1 MKKIFSLLLVVTMIL
16 SLCACGGGEKAE
28 DIAGTYKSASMF
40 LNNTYHLNEN
50 STYDKEPNT
59 KGTYEIISKGGFT
72 LSEANSS
79 SEEVFAKSG
88 DYYYR
93 TNLICCF
100 EKDEEYGLE
109 VSFDKNGRS
118 NQSFSANYDTINQSS
133 MLVKTLGLIL
143 NDDGTYKLN
152 DMQVYI
158 TQGKVVDK
166 ETFEGTYKFENDILW
181 LNYESNDY
189 PVLLVDGKL
198 YFDVIEKA
206 E

>member
-1 MKKIFSLLLVVTMIL
+1 
-16 SLCACGGGEKAE
+16 
-28 DIAGTYKSASMF
+28 
-40 LNNTYHLNEN
+40 
-50 STYDKEPNT
+50 
-59 KGTYEIISKGGFT
+59 
-72 LSEANSS
+72 
-79 SEEVFAKSG
+79 
-88 DYYYR
+88 
-93 TNLICCF
+93 
-100 EKDEEYGLE
+100 
-109 VSFDKNGRS
+109 
-118 NQSFSANYDTINQSS
+118 

>member
-1 MKKIFSLLLVVTMIL
+1 MKKIVNLFLTLTFTL
-16 SLCACGGGEKAE
+16 SLCACGGGKAE
-28 DIAGTYKSASMF
+28 DITGTYESASMF
-40 LNNTYHLNEN
+40 LNSTYHLNEN

-59 KGTYEIISKGGFT
+59 KGTYKTGSKGGFT

-79 SEEVFAKSG
+79 SEEIFAKSG
-88 DYYYR
+88 NYYYR

-100 EKDEEYGLE
+100 EEDDEYGLK
-109 VSFDKNGRS
+109 VSFDEKGRT
-118 NQSFSANYDTINQSS
+118 NQSFDANYDTINQSS
-133 MLVKTLGLIL
+133 MLVKKLGLIL

-181 LNYESNDY
+181 LNYEGKDY
-189 PVLLVDGKL
+189 PMILVDGKL
-198 YFDVIEKA
+198 YFDVIEKT